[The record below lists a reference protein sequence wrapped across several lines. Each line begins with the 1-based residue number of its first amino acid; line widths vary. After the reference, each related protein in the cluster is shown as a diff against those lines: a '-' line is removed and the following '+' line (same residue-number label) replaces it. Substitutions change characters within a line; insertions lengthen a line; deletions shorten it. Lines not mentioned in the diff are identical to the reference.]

1 MPSPAPGAD
10 QLAGGVEDDAAPAT
24 STRPAASRAWWWA
37 GASVFLL
44 VIVVLFDAY
53 LHLSKTYA
61 ENSDE
66 ANILLMANDML
77 HGNVTLQ
84 GWNVSDVPFIT
95 TELPQIAVLIA
106 IFGLHL
112 DTAHIAAAMTYTLVA
127 AVGMLLAKGRARGWA
142 AVARM

>member
-1 MPSPAPGAD
+1 MPKMIALTLRNGGSAVMPSPAPGAD

-24 STRPAASRAWWWA
+24 SARPGSSRAWWWA

-53 LHLSKTYA
+53 LHLSKTYT

-77 HGNVTLQ
+77 HGNVYLS
-84 GWNVSDVPFIT
+84 GLERLRRAVHHHRAAGDHAAGVDVRAAP
-95 TELPQIAVLIA
+95 EHGPHR
-106 IFGLHL
+106 GGGHLH
-112 DTAHIAAAMTYTLVA
+112 
-127 AVGMLLAKGRARGWA
+127 RS
-142 AVARM
+142 